1 MASGKSE
8 TKSETVIGNARV
20 ILADRVIKQGWVAI
34 ADGRIAEFGD
44 GAAPAGSEDAAGD
57 LIMPGLVELHTDA
70 LEAHFVPRPKVFWD
84 PIAAVISYDAQLATS
99 GITTV
104 LDSLRVWSEEGAG
117 GVDGKA
123 GVLAEAIASAR
134 DGALLRADH
143 FLHLRC
149 EIPMPTVVTEAKELV
164 GRPDVRLMSLMDHTP
179 GQRQFRDEGK
189 LRDYYRGKGGGRT
202 DAELDVI
209 FARRFAYQ
217 KAHAATNL
225 KEIVALARKHDIPLA
240 SHDDTTEENV
250 ADAVKER
257 IAVAEF
263 PTTMEAA
270 RGLHEA
276 GISIL
281 MGAPNVVRGG
291 SHSGNIAALDL
302 AQEGLLDIL
311 SSDYVPS
318 SLLMGALQLPQ
329 RVPAIDLAAA
339 VRTVTKTPAEA
350 VGLSDRGEIASG
362 RRADLIRVHV
372 AGNVPVVRSV
382 WREGRRVA

>member
-1 MASGKSE
+1 MDSSNSE
-8 TKSETVIGNARV
+8 TAIGNARV
-20 ILADRVIKQGWVAI
+20 VLADRVIEHGWVVLV
-34 ADGRIAEFGD
+34 DGRVAEIGE
-44 GAAPAGSEDAAGD
+44 GAVPPGSEDAAGD
-57 LIMPGLVELHTDA
+57 IIMPGLVELHTDA
-70 LEAHFVPRPKVFWD
+70 LEGHFVPRPKVFWD
-84 PIAAVISYDAQLATS
+84 PMAAVISYDAQLATS

-117 GVDGKA
+117 GVDGQA
-123 GVLAEAIASAR
+123 GLLAEAIASAR

-149 EIPMPTVVTEAKELV
+149 EIPMPTVVAEAKELV

-189 LRDYYRGKGGGRT
+189 LRDYYRGKGGGKT
-202 DAELDVI
+202 DAELDAL

-225 KEIVALARKHDIPLA
+225 REIVALARKHDIPLA

-291 SHSGNIAALDL
+291 SHSGNIAAVDL
-302 AQEGLLDIL
+302 AREGLLDIL

-329 RVPAIDLAAA
+329 RVPTIDLAAA

-350 VGLSDRGEIASG
+350 VGLPDRGEIAPG
-362 RRADLIRVHV
+362 KRADLIRVHV
-372 AGNVPVVRSV
+372 AGDVPVVRSV